1 MIRVNKIKIWDILTW
16 ICIAAVLSVLLLV
29 LGHIVSEGFKFISM
43 DFITQET
50 TDAGRHG
57 GISNVISATV
67 YLTLFSLLLAV
78 PVSIAAAIYLQEYAI
93 KGRIL
98 DILTSGIET
107 LAGVPSIVF
116 GLFGFNVFVT
126 MFGWSWSLVSG
137 SVTLAL
143 MGLPILT
150 RTIMEAI
157 RAVPQSYRDA
167 SYALGAGKWTTIIRV
182 VIPSAMS
189 GIITGVILSL
199 GRIIGETA
207 AVFLT
212 FGSTLNSVSSI
223 WDSGRTMPVHVYI
236 LSMESVSIDNAY
248 ATATILLGVII
259 ALNCMAYAFQAYA
272 KRRG

>member
-1 MIRVNKIKIWDILTW
+1 MNKIKIWDILTW

-137 SVTLAL
+137 SITLAL